1 MTAKMDKATALARGW
16 QWPVKEAVPTDTR
29 NPNNTHSVEIDW
41 RIWFATVGSVL
52 LCNCGATI
60 RCAACLKSEER
71 DFLVWREQERLRAQ
85 AQERARVD
93 AAKEQV
99 RAIIL
104 DGKAGRRHL
113 IQWAKN
119 GSHRQ
124 QAVDMLC
131 RMGIM
136 NLASGEEIATFILSL
151 V

>member
-1 MTAKMDKATALARGW
+1 MTAKMDKTTALARGW
-16 QWPVKEAVPTDTR
+16 QWPVKDAVPTDTR
-29 NPNNTHSVEIDW
+29 DPNNTHNCDLDW

-60 RCAACLKSEER
+60 RCSACLKAEER
-71 DFLVWREQERLRAQ
+71 DFHTWREQERLRAQ
-85 AQERARVD
+85 AQERARLES
-93 AAKEQV
+93 AKEQV

-119 GSHRQ
+119 RSHRQ
-124 QAVDMLC
+124 QALDILL
-131 RMGIM
+131 RMGI
-136 NLASGEEIATFILSL
+136 LTLTGAEEIARFILSL